1 MRGLDGAADGRGAD
15 EVDAV
20 EVREC
25 LGEVLALLY
34 SFGGEVGVG
43 DGLVVVDVV
52 VALGVADEVD
62 GSWGHCLARGWGAR
76 VWWELGGEGFD
87 LRIWWCLDGLLLSG
101 VLGIYT
107 AAGW

>member
-1 MRGLDGAADGRGAD
+1 MDGAPDWGGAD

-34 SFGGEVGVG
+34 SVRGEIRVG

-62 GSWGHCLARGWGAR
+62 GSGGHG
-76 VWWELGGEGFD
+76 LGGSF
-87 LRIWWCLDGLLLSG
+87 
-101 VLGIYT
+101 
-107 AAGW
+107 A

>member
-1 MRGLDGAADGRGAD
+1 MRKRQSEDFSPAGLQEGRHAGLRGLDGAADGGGAD

-20 EVREC
+20 EVGEC

-43 DGLVVVDVV
+43 DGLVVVNVV

-62 GSWGHCLARGWGAR
+62 SSWGHGLECFLSEGLVRGLWRA
-76 VWWELGGEGFD
+76 
-87 LRIWWCLDGLLLSG
+87 S
-101 VLGIYT
+101 
-107 AAGW
+107 